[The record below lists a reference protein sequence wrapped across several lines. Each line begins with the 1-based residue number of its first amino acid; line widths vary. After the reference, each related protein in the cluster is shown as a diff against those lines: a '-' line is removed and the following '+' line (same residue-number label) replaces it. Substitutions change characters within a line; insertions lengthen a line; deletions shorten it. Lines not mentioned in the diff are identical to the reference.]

1 MANRFKLRRGSNTPS
16 LNDLEDFELGY
27 SIDENQLYLKVSE
40 EKDGVTTKRIVKIPE
55 RNVEFTY
62 DLEIFNN
69 NRSITI
75 KDDSLKNKVAA
86 IIDLNYASITDDN
99 IITTFRNLDLVED
112 SQAGLADNQVK
123 LKVRGKLPT
132 ATTTIPIK
140 VLVIK

>member
-27 SIDENQLYLKVSE
+27 SINENQLYLKVSE
-40 EKDGVTTKRIVKIPE
+40 EKDGVTTKRIVKVPE
-55 RNVEFTY
+55 RNVEFIY
-62 DLEIFNN
+62 NLKVSNI

-75 KDDSLKNKVAA
+75 TEDLLKNKVAA
-86 IIDLNYASITDDN
+86 IIDLNYASITNDN

-112 SQAGLADNQVK
+112 SQADLADNQIK

-132 ATTTIPIK
+132 TEITIPIK